1 MRSVQ
6 IGLHRSLKRVTV
18 LHEKVEEKK
27 DLFIDFRRR
36 QLNKRYIHLCAQKLF
51 IPNDRG
57 KVLTLFQQIF
67 SFDCKNYIATLATL
81 CHIRKLPPKSGQ
93 EKL

>member
-1 MRSVQ
+1 M
-6 IGLHRSLKRVTV
+6 
-18 LHEKVEEKK
+18 EEKK

-36 QLNKRYIHLCAQKLF
+36 QLNKRYIRLCAQKPF

-67 SFDCKNYIATLATL
+67 LFDCKNYIATPVTL
-81 CHIRKLPPKSGQ
+81 CHIRKLPPKIGQ